1 MIYALHM
8 LNSKIKRRLLPLYFA
23 SFSQGLI
30 FWYAIEKVFMVDI
43 GFTAA
48 SIAIASIVL
57 SLTGLL
63 TEIPFGIL
71 ADRWSRKG
79 VLILSSIM
87 LGAASLLLGLSNSV
101 IEYTLVS
108 ILFGLHFSL
117 NSGTYD
123 SIVYDT
129 LLEEKGTRNGYEK
142 YYGFVTLSASAGM
155 VISSLL
161 GGIAADAF
169 GLSAPYFMSIPGAVI
184 AIICLLLF
192 KEPKLHKNHT
202 DNHLIKHIKDT
213 FKIIF
218 RRGEFAL
225 LLSTIVLISVVLE
238 FFLQVDQLWP
248 LALALPIVFYG
259 PLNALLLFAYGLAA
273 PFAARLAKS
282 RSLLKISC
290 VMVIVLICLLTISN
304 LTLVVIAQAGSTA
317 ILSAL
322 VVLLTGR
329 LHDTLP
335 SHLRSG
341 GSSTVSTLRTLFY
354 VPLVFMFGLITT
366 NYSVFAAAYMLIP
379 LIVLGVVGLLKLPQ
393 NKTI

>member
-1 MIYALHM
+1 M
-8 LNSKIKRRLLPLYFA
+8 RRLLPLYAA

-43 GFTAA
+43 GFMAA

-57 SLTGLL
+57 SLTGFL

-87 LGAASLLLGLSNSV
+87 LGIASLLLGLSDSV
-101 IEYTLVS
+101 IEYTLVT

-123 SIVYDT
+123 SIVYDV
-129 LLEEKGTRNGYEK
+129 LLEDKGSRDGYEK
-142 YYGFVTLSASAGM
+142 YYGYVTLSASAGM

-161 GGIAADAF
+161 GGVAADAF
-169 GLSAPYFMSIPGAVI
+169 GLSAPYFMSIPGAIIAVI
-184 AIICLLLF
+184 FLLLF
-192 KEPKLHKNHT
+192 KEPTLHENQT
-202 DNHLIKHIKDT
+202 DNHLLKHTRDT

-218 RRGEFAL
+218 RKGEFAL
-225 LLSTIVLISVVLE
+225 LLSTVVVISVVLE

-248 LALALPIVFYG
+248 LALALPVVFYG

-273 PFAARLAKS
+273 PFAAKLNKNRL
-282 RSLLKISC
+282 LLIISC
-290 VMVIVLICLLTISN
+290 LIVVLLICLLTISN
-304 LTLVVIAQAGSTA
+304 ITTVIIAQAGSTA
-317 ILSAL
+317 ILSAF

-329 LHDTLP
+329 LHDNLP
-335 SHLRSG
+335 SNLRSG
-341 GSSTVSTLRTLFY
+341 GSSIVSTLRTLFY
-354 VPLVFMFGLITT
+354 VPLVFIFGLITT
-366 NYSVFAAAYMLIP
+366 NYSVFIAAYMLIP
-379 LIVLGVVGLLKLPQ
+379 LILLGIIGLLRLPQ
-393 NKTI
+393 NKTV

>member
-1 MIYALHM
+1 MTH
-8 LNSKIKRRLLPLYFA
+8 RLFPLYAA
-23 SFSQGLI
+23 SFFQGLI

-48 SIAIASIVL
+48 SIAVVSIVL

-142 YYGFVTLSASAGM
+142 YYGFVTLSAGAGM

-161 GGIAADAF
+161 GGIAGSTF
-169 GLSAPYFMSIPGAVI
+169 SLSAPYFMSIPGAVI

-202 DNHLIKHIKDT
+202 DNNLIKHIKDT
-213 FKIIF
+213 FKIVF
-218 RRGEFAL
+218 RKGEFAL
-225 LLSTIVLISVVLE
+225 LLSTVVLISVVLE

-248 LALALPIVFYG
+248 LALALPVVFYG

-273 PFAARLAKS
+273 PLATMLARS
-282 RSLLKISC
+282 RSLLIMSSL
-290 VMVIVLICLLTISN
+290 VVTLLICLLTISN
-304 LTLVVIAQAGSTA
+304 LTLIVVAQAGTTT
-317 ILSAL
+317 ILSAF

-329 LHDTLP
+329 LHDNLP

-341 GSSTVSTLRTLFY
+341 GSSVVSTIRTLFY
-354 VPLVFMFGLITT
+354 VPLVFTFGLITT
-366 NYSVFAAAYMLIP
+366 HYSVFMAAYMLIP
-379 LIVLGVVGLLKLPQ
+379 LILLGVTGLLKLPQ
-393 NKTI
+393 NKIVSNS

>member
-1 MIYALHM
+1 M
-8 LNSKIKRRLLPLYFA
+8 RRLLPLYAA

-87 LGAASLLLGLSNSV
+87 LGIASLLLGLSDSV
-101 IEYTLVS
+101 IEYTLVT

-123 SIVYDT
+123 SIVYDV
-129 LLEEKGTRNGYEK
+129 LLEDKGSRDGYEK
-142 YYGFVTLSASAGM
+142 YYGYVTLSASAGM

-161 GGIAADAF
+161 GGVAADAF
-169 GLSAPYFMSIPGAVI
+169 GLSAPYFMSIPGAIIAVI
-184 AIICLLLF
+184 FLLLF
-192 KEPKLHKNHT
+192 KEPTLHKNQT
-202 DNHLIKHIKDT
+202 DNHLLKHTRDT

-218 RRGEFAL
+218 RKGEFAL
-225 LLSTIVLISVVLE
+225 LLSTAVVISVVLE

-248 LALALPIVFYG
+248 LALALPVVFYG

-273 PFAARLAKS
+273 PFAAKLNKNRL
-282 RSLLKISC
+282 LLIISC
-290 VMVIVLICLLTISN
+290 LIVVLLICLLTISN
-304 LTLVVIAQAGSTA
+304 ITTVIIAQAGSTA
-317 ILSAL
+317 ILSAF

-329 LHDTLP
+329 LHDNLP
-335 SHLRSG
+335 SNLRSG
-341 GSSTVSTLRTLFY
+341 GSSIVSTLRTLFY
-354 VPLVFMFGLITT
+354 VPLVFIFGLITT
-366 NYSVFAAAYMLIP
+366 NYSVFIAAYMLIP
-379 LIVLGVVGLLKLPQ
+379 LILLGIIGLLRLPQ
-393 NKTI
+393 NKTV